1 MNHVSGASFS
11 RLRDSPRTT
20 MRGHRRPAALL
31 NGTRTLAVS
40 PLPPVT
46 PLIRERIARE
56 FDDRGPDACMVEVA
70 DDLTRNNPELLDMA
84 AKCANS
90 LGDYR
95 RIMVGFGM
103 FYRLLLAPA
112 SPGDDRSRS
121 SAREAVTPQTRHT
134 I

>member
-1 MNHVSGASFS
+1 MSRFLYPASCPPDSVRACPRYHQQVTRASFHDCATRGGPLCYKGR
-11 RLRDSPRTT
+11 RLE
-20 MRGHRRPAALL
+20 AALL
-31 NGTRTLAVS
+31 TGTRTIVVS
-40 PLPPVT
+40 LLPPVT

-56 FDDRGPDACMVEVA
+56 FDDRGPDACIVEVA
-70 DDLTRNNPELLDMA
+70 DDLRRNNPELLDMA

-112 SPGDDRSRS
+112 
-121 SAREAVTPQTRHT
+121 
-134 I
+134 